1 MYALDIYII
10 SLFGVVSVSVVVVAS
25 PLASSGKC
33 FRALEKSS
41 ITIFNV
47 SNS

>member
-1 MYALDIYII
+1 MYALDI

-25 PLASSGKC
+25 PLASSGKDV
-33 FRALEKSS
+33 FARSKSS